1 MPRSQDSSAGR
12 AEIASEDLAEALVS
26 VGNALTAITA
36 QSLSSVRD
44 DLTPAQF
51 RALAELA
58 HGPSRR
64 VVDLALA
71 LGVNR
76 STATR
81 MSDRLA
87 RKRLVTRTRQRGDR
101 RTVRL
106 SLTDAGRELLDD
118 VSQSR
123 RLAVTEIV
131 SRLSDMDRQSF
142 TVSLKAFAEAS
153 DSL

>member
-1 MPRSQDSSAGR
+1 MPPTEDTSPAA
-12 AEIASEDLAEALVS
+12 AEIGPDELADALVS
-26 VGNALTAITA
+26 VGNALSAITA
-36 QSLSSVRD
+36 RSISSVRD
-44 DLTPAQF
+44 DLSPAQF
-51 RALAELA
+51 RALAELE
-58 HGPSRR
+58 HEPRRR

-106 SLTDAGRELLDD
+106 SLTDAGRELLHEA
-118 VSQSR
+118 SQSR
-123 RLAVTEIV
+123 RLAVSEIV
-131 SRLSDMDRQSF
+131 SRLPDGDRRSLA
-142 TVSLKAFAEAS
+142 VSLRAFAEAS
-153 DSL
+153 GSR